1 MVDVIEGMEVHDHT
15 YSDEQVVHCW
25 GRTACGELG
34 VAGDGENN
42 VRLPTAFPWPNGK
55 NDIVEI
61 ACGKQHSVFLL
72 ETGLVYSCGANDKKQ
87 LGRDG
92 NTSVPGINSRFVTKN
107 FLYERIFVILLT
119 LKNTYL

>member
-1 MVDVIEGMEVHDHT
+1 MPVGTKFEGMEEEMDVDDNN
-15 YSDEQVVHCW
+15 YGNEQGIHCW
-25 GRTACGELG
+25 GRTAHGELG
-34 VAGDGENN
+34 VAGDGESN

-92 NTSVPGINSRFVTKN
+92 NASVPGINSQ
-107 FLYERIFVILLT
+107 FLPGLISRHAV
-119 LKNTYL
+119 